1 MSVVDDWNLQLET
14 GDILPQGDER
24 PPLFTLE
31 HRIDLLCRGRGH
43 SVAFTVSNDTIFIA
57 TSRNYLLR
65 HDPSG
70 TISELEI
77 TKVLDTK
84 VRRLFVDPTG
94 EHALI
99 LLQFGSGANAVEM
112 YYLDSSWKKPRPI
125 AKLKGIMVTSIAWNT
140 SVSGATTTSMCE
152 ALIGTATGSLILLS
166 LDNKASNKKERVD
179 QMYELHNEFADNTSP
194 IAGLAILNLSRGKKL
209 VLALCGTKVHLFSNN
224 TNTTSCSLD
233 DVFQSSAAVS
243 VIDLPLDAPAAQLQ
257 LLSSLGNSS
266 YHHRHS
272 SSGGGERENSLPFAV
287 LSPSGIYMAKLDTSP
302 TGISDDAERLRQAVL
317 LPSAVF
323 DMNNTASKNIE
334 RPMSMALTQYHLV
347 LLYPT
352 RLQFI
357 NRTSKRQVQVLSV
370 DQFATPMRGMTALPL
385 GLTRDPSHGGVY
397 VLAGDDCFEVES
409 VQEDGDMWQVLI
421 EKGDFNG
428 ALVFAQ
434 NARQRNAIYLAHGE
448 ALLEQGRAVEA
459 APIMGR
465 LTSAV
470 PSFEDLAVR
479 LLESEGGGSEALAL
493 FLQSRLDTLG
503 KEDAAQAT
511 LVATWLTELYLD
523 TLNHALL
530 QRGTNGGKP
539 GHLQDKQG
547 DAADQAAA
555 RLCDFLTK
563 YVHIL
568 DPGTT
573 ISLLAGY
580 GRTEELTHYAKCRG
594 DAEAV
599 IEHLLAAGE
608 VEKVLE
614 VLRKPSVS
622 EELAY
627 KFASALAKA
636 NPGATVQ
643 SWIDASPPL
652 DPRRLLPALLHFG
665 ELSVEGGG
673 GGGGGTSNN
682 ATITY
687 SPQEERMAASAG
699 RKDAL
704 KYIWYCI
711 YRLETTDTAV
721 HNLAFSLLSV
731 EPSDEGRLLEYVG
744 GPGRGVL
751 GKPLFDPI
759 YGLRLAQQMGR
770 KRVAVSLLEELGM
783 FDDAVNLALTF
794 DRDLAV
800 NVARQACEDVGDV
813 VVGRKLWMVIARHII
828 EDAAAAADVGE
839 NDEEKNKQQQ
849 REAINKATQLLE
861 ESNGVLRIEDILPMF
876 PDFVEIDAFRDAVCS
891 SLERYNREIQELRS
905 EMSLASKTAQIM
917 RDGLKKLEGRVAA
930 VDPSAAKCARCDR
943 IVAQPSPTAAGPSG
957 GCLPKYY
964 VFPTGNVFHGS
975 CLCVEVAGLVPRIQA
990 KRIQDLQQKLAQM
1003 VEGSYGGGTSDE
1015 DTVAE
1020 LRGQLEREV
1029 CSEDPYCGEMCAEFI
1044 KKPFI
1049 VSEEENKGWE
1059 L

>member
-1 MSVVDDWNLQLET
+1 
-14 GDILPQGDER
+14 
-24 PPLFTLE
+24 
-31 HRIDLLCRGRGH
+31 
-43 SVAFTVSNDTIFIA
+43 
-57 TSRNYLLR
+57 
-65 HDPSG
+65 
-70 TISELEI
+70 
-77 TKVLDTK
+77 
-84 VRRLFVDPTG
+84 
-94 EHALI
+94 
-99 LLQFGSGANAVEM
+99 
-112 YYLDSSWKKPRPI
+112 
-125 AKLKGIMVTSIAWNT
+125 
-140 SVSGATTTSMCE
+140 MCE
-152 ALIGTATGSLILLS
+152 ALIGTATGSLMLLS
-166 LDNKASNKKERVD
+166 LDNKTSNKKERVD
-179 QMYELHNEFADNTSP
+179 QMYELHNEYADNTSP
-194 IAGLAILNLSRGKKL
+194 IAGLAILNLSRDKKL
-209 VLALCGTKVHLFSNN
+209 VLALCGTKMHLFSN
-224 TNTTSCSLD
+224 TNSSSLD
-233 DVFQSSAAVS
+233 AVFQSSSSVS
-243 VIDLPLDAPAAQLQ
+243 VIELPLDAPAAQLQ
-257 LLSSLGNSS
+257 LLSSSS
-266 YHHRHS
+266 NNHHRHS
-272 SSGGGERENSLPFAV
+272 SSSSVGGEHSLPFAV
-287 LSPSGIYMAKLDTSP
+287 LSPSGIYMGKLDTSP
-302 TGISDDAERLRQAVL
+302 TGISDDAERLRQTVL

-323 DMNNTASKNIE
+323 DMNNISSTSTTIE
-334 RPMSMALTQYHLV
+334 RPMSMTLTQYHIV

-357 NRTSKRQVQVLSV
+357 NRTSKKQVQVLSV

-385 GLTRDPSHGGVY
+385 GLTRDLSQGGVY

-409 VQEDGDMWQVLI
+409 VQEDRDMWQVLV
-421 EKGDFNG
+421 EKGDFSG
-428 ALVFAQ
+428 ALVYAQ

-448 ALLEQGRAVEA
+448 ALLEQGRVVEA
-459 APIMGR
+459 APVLGR

-479 LLESEGGGSEALAL
+479 LLESEGGGGGGSEALAL

-523 TLNHALL
+523 MLNHALL
-530 QRGTNGGKP
+530 QRGTTGSGKP
-539 GHLQDKQG
+539 GHHQDKEG
-547 DAADQAAA
+547 DAADVAAA

-580 GRTEELTHYAKCRG
+580 GRTGELTHYAKCRG

-608 VEKVLE
+608 VERALE

-627 KFASALAKA
+627 KFASTLAKA
-636 NPGATVQ
+636 NPAATVQ

-665 ELSVEGGG
+665 ELSIGGRGGG
-673 GGGGGTSNN
+673 GGVTRSGTLTTTTT
-682 ATITY
+682 AY
-687 SPQEERMAASAG
+687 SPQERMVASAG

-731 EPSDEGRLLEYVG
+731 DPGDEGRLLEYIG
-744 GPGRGVL
+744 GPGRGML

-759 YGLRLAQQMGR
+759 YGLRLARQRGR
-770 KRVAVSLLEELGM
+770 KRAAVSLLQELGM
-783 FDDAVNLALTF
+783 FEDAVSLALMF

-800 NVARQACEDVGDV
+800 NVARQGCDDV
-813 VVGRKLWMVIARHII
+813 VDVVMGRKLWMVIARRVI
-828 EDAAAAADVGE
+828 EDAAAAAVDDGGE
-839 NDEEKNKQQQ
+839 TDEEKSKQQQ

-891 SLERYNREIQELRS
+891 SLERYNREIQQLRS

-930 VDPSAAKCARCDR
+930 VDTSAAHCARCDR
-943 IVAQPSPTAAGPSG
+943 IVAQPPPTAAGPSG

-990 KRIQDLQQKLAQM
+990 RRIQDLQQELVKM
-1003 VEGSYGGGTSDE
+1003 VEGSSDNDE
-1015 DTVAE
+1015 KAVAE
-1020 LRGQLEREV
+1020 LRIQLEREV
-1029 CSEDPYCGEMCAEFI
+1029 CSEDPFCGELCAGYI
-1044 KKPFI
+1044 MKPFV